1 MKYYFSTTYRN
12 VTAFISITGLL
23 YFALFFSSFFIFNNN
38 PTAIVAINSIS
49 LLALLSIYVYNFRKL
64 VSEPLRLITKILEK
78 NDKDAISKL
87 QDTSTEFSHIADLF
101 ISNNRQKEEL
111 KKAKE
116 KAEESEVLKTSFL
129 TNISHEIR
137 TPMNAILGFSDIL
150 STQQLSDSEKQE
162 YITVITRSGK
172 NLVSIIDDLI
182 EMSKID
188 TNQIKPN
195 YSAFNLDGVL
205 NDIKRTVEITIPK
218 DKPLRI
224 FLDQPKHPVVY
235 QFISDETKLRQVVVN
250 LVNNAVKYTEKG
262 AVNFGYK
269 INPDDN
275 ALQFYIKDTGI
286 GMTKEDSKNIFNRF
300 NRIQNDKT
308 INLSGLG
315 LGLAIS
321 KAYIEMLG
329 GKIWLKS
336 IENQGTTFTFTI
348 PLKLNGLPVAP
359 KTEIALNTVDKVKPL
374 TILIAED
381 NDINFMLI
389 NRVMSIRKYTVIR
402 AKNGEEAVNIC
413 RDNNNI
419 QLVIMDLKMPKMG
432 GFEARKIIKGFR
444 PYLPIIAHTAYSSA
458 EINSE
463 VYDAGFID
471 CISKPLDKTKLF
483 RIIDR
488 IEHLTPD
495 PVLTNMNL
503 N

>member
-1 MKYYFSTTYRN
+1 MKDYLSTTYGRMLAL
-12 VTAFISITGLL
+12 VTATGI
-23 YFALFFSSFFIFNNN
+23 LFL
-38 PTAIVAINSIS
+38 
-49 LLALLSIYVYNFRKL
+49 LLALISFFFLEDYHNLFLIIFTVSFVAILATYVFTFKSL
-64 VSEPLRLITKILEK
+64 VHRPLNLITEVLEK
-78 NDKDAISKL
+78 NDEVAITEL
-87 QDTSTEFSHIADLF
+87 QKFSNEFSHIGDLF
-101 ISNNRQKEEL
+101 LSNNKQKAEL

-116 KAEESEVLKTSFL
+116 KAEEGEILKSSFL
-129 TNISHEIR
+129 TNLSHEIR

-150 STQQLSDSEKQE
+150 STQKLSETEKKE

-188 TNQIKPN
+188 TNQVKPN
-195 YSAFNLDGVL
+195 HSAFNLDEIL
-205 NDIKRTVEITIPK
+205 NDIKQTVEITIPK
-218 DKPLRI
+218 DKPLQI
-224 FLDQPKHPVVY
+224 FLDQPRYPVVY
-235 QFISDETKLRQVVVN
+235 QLISDETKFIQVIVN
-250 LVNNAVKYTEKG
+250 LVNNAVKYTESGK
-262 AVNFGYK
+262 VNFGYN

-275 ALQFYIKDTGI
+275 ALEFYIKDTGI
-286 GMTKEDSKNIFNRF
+286 GMSEEDSRNIFNRF

-329 GKIWLKS
+329 GRIWLESK
-336 IENQGTTFTFTI
+336 ENIGTTFTFTI
-348 PLKLNGLPVAP
+348 PLKLNGLPITP
-359 KTEIALNTVDKVKPL
+359 KKEAELNPVDKVKPL

-381 NDINFMLI
+381 NNINFMLI
-389 NRVMSIRKYTVIR
+389 KRVMSIRKYTVIR
-402 AKNGEEAVNIC
+402 ANNGEEAVNIC
-413 RDNNNI
+413 KENDNI

-432 GFEARKIIKGFR
+432 GFEARKIIKGFK

-483 RIIDR
+483 RVIDR

-495 PVLTNMNL
+495 PILSQLVLN
-503 N
+503 